1 MSRKIC
7 FISLNIL
14 WYLGI
19 FYDLENRYP
28 DAENISKEQMV
39 FNAKLIFLILRKFK
53 RTYYWPIWLHLYMST
68 PHAYDLI
75 LMLLSL
81 RTPLDWTLF
90 ASKIIRFYKKITLK
104 NKKEIAFTAY
114 SIREKWNRSN
124 PILFLFNFECTNY
137 FLLVV
142 IICGNSIAKLG
153 QKEKT

>member
-1 MSRKIC
+1 
-7 FISLNIL
+7 
-14 WYLGI
+14 
-19 FYDLENRYP
+19 
-28 DAENISKEQMV
+28 MV

-104 NKKEIAFTAY
+104 NKKEIALRRTVYVKNEIGPIPFCSF
-114 SIREKWNRSN
+114 SILSALITFCLSSSFVVIRQLNLDKKKK
-124 PILFLFNFECTNY
+124 PKAKHVTKLQLFIHKYILYYHFKYFCLFN
-137 FLLVV
+137 
-142 IICGNSIAKLG
+142 
-153 QKEKT
+153 